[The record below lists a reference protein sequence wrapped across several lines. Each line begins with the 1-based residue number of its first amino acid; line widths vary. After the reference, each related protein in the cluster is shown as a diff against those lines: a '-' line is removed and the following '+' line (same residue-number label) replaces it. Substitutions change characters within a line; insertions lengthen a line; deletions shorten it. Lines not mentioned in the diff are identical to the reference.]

1 MESLSATVDGATS
14 AKLLGLLVRYP
25 LESIKTDFI
34 PDIRLEELN
43 NFNSIRVV
51 LKRLDEESVGET
63 SLVLEFFTLSLDLSE
78 SSISPLE
85 PFVGLR
91 DLSFNLSSVGL
102 SIEPILFVDVDNLGE
117 LRDDSSTSF
126 YKQY

>member
-1 MESLSATVDGATS
+1 M
-14 AKLLGLLVRYP
+14 
-25 LESIKTDFI
+25 
-34 PDIRLEELN
+34 
-43 NFNSIRVV
+43 V

-126 YKQY
+126 FISVVLLVSSSLDINVFSLEVS

>member
-91 DLSFNLSSVGL
+91 DLSFN
-102 SIEPILFVDVDNLGE
+102 
-117 LRDDSSTSF
+117 
-126 YKQY
+126 